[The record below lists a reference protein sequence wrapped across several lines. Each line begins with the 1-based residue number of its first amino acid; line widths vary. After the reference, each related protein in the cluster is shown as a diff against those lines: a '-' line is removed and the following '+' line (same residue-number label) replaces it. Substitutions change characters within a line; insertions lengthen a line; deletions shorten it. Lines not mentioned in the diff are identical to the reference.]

1 MGLICE
7 YCNKEYSSYSSRSN
21 HIKKYHSEVGKP
33 KVSQSKL
40 SGKPK
45 VSISKHT
52 SLDDEIWMCRKCNK
66 EFKHKQSR
74 FRHEKSC
81 SEELKIEKSD
91 EKLDLILNV
100 LKSMKIHPKKLEK
113 INKDLMNIN
122 NGTININTINN
133 NFILPYAE
141 QNLKDVLNDKDKM
154 KVLQSG
160 NNAHLE
166 LTNLLYQKDDYKQ
179 YRNVYITNM
188 SNDIG
193 YIYDDKQKRFI
204 IKSKKNII
212 YDYGIERFSD
222 IEEFY
227 QEMGNKMDQT
237 KLDKLKE
244 LVHNYFN
251 DTEFQHKKN
260 KELLISLYNNKVHVE
275 EIYKHVNELEL

>member
-1 MGLICE
+1 MGLICQ
-7 YCNKEYSSYSSRSN
+7 YCNKEYASYSSRSN

-33 KVSQSKL
+33 KVSKSKL

-113 INKDLMNIN
+113 MNKDLMNIN

-133 NFILPYAE
+133 NFILPYSE

>member
-1 MGLICE
+1 MEFKCE
-7 YCNKEYSSYSSRSN
+7 YCEKLYKSYQSRWN
-21 HIKKYHSEVGKP
+21 HIKKYHNDTCVPTVFQECSNGVPKSVPNVIQNEKSE
-33 KVSQSKL
+33 KVYKC
-40 SGKPK
+40 
-45 VSISKHT
+45 
-52 SLDDEIWMCRKCNK
+52 DKCNK
-66 EFKHKQSR
+66 LYANRHSKWKHQ
-74 FRHEKSC
+74 KSC
-81 SEELKIEKSD
+81 KQELVTNQTN

-100 LKSMKIHPKKLEK
+100 LKTMKIHPKKLEK
-113 INKDLMNIN
+113 MNKDLMNIN
-122 NGTININTINN
+122 NGTIINTINN
-133 NFILPYAE
+133 NYILPYSE

-227 QEMGNKMDQT
+227 QEMGNKVDQS
-237 KLDKLKE
+237 KLQKLKD

-251 DTEFQHKKN
+251 DSEFQHKKN
-260 KELLISLYNNKVHVE
+260 KELLISLYNNKIHVE

>member
-1 MGLICE
+1 MGLICK
-7 YCNKEYSSYSSRSN
+7 YCNKEYASYSSRSN
-21 HIKKYHSEVGKP
+21 HVKKYHSEVGKP
-33 KVSQSKL
+33 KVSISKL

-52 SLDDEIWMCRKCNK
+52 SLVDEIWMCRKCNK

-113 INKDLMNIN
+113 MNKDLMNIN

-133 NFILPYAE
+133 NFILPYSE

-179 YRNVYITNM
+179 YRNIYITNM

-227 QEMGNKMDQT
+227 QEMGNKMGQT